1 MPSTQAPQAIRLRG
15 AFSFLA
21 LGHSHQRKLART
33 SQQWSFRGCM
43 ERPGPDTI
51 FVLAFTQETDM
62 SDCIVRPHPRA
73 EPMDDP
79 MLCRYL
85 LPPPEPSP

>member
-1 MPSTQAPQAIRLRG
+1 MELSRLHGETRAG
-15 AFSFLA
+15 YAFL
-21 LGHSHQRKLART
+21 
-33 SQQWSFRGCM
+33 
-43 ERPGPDTI
+43 
-51 FVLAFTQETDM
+51 VLAFTQETDM